1 MDAVGTQETILSLA
15 DSRATLETVGGKGAS
30 LARLMAAGLPVPGG
44 FHITTAAYRQFVEQ
58 NELQPRILE
67 ILKSAD
73 LNQPSTLESASRQ
86 IQELFEHAQVPVEI
100 GDAIEHAYVGLPE
113 METPVA
119 VRSSA
124 TAEDL
129 PELSFAGQQETFLNV
144 QGVQAV
150 QEAVKRCWASL
161 WTARAIGYRMQHQ
174 IDQEAV
180 SLAVVVQ
187 EMVAAEAAG
196 ILFTANPLNGQRDQM
211 LINAAWG
218 LGEAIVGGLVTPD
231 TITLEK
237 DSGRVIDRQIA
248 DKQVMTVRI
257 SGTTQDQP
265 VPDEL
270 RRASVLS
277 DENVTDLI
285 RLGTQIE
292 KLYEKPMDIEW
303 ALRDGKFAVLQ
314 ARPITA
320 LAEAE
325 EAITIEWKP
334 PSPKGQYM
342 RASAVDLMPDPLSPL
357 FASMGI
363 PAIISGVKRLGEKL
377 TRSKPVLPKEYFT
390 TINSYAYG
398 NAAFTPREWWWIL
411 TGLLP
416 AYPRLMRIMLPFWRE
431 EALPHYKAKIARQ
444 QALVIEQLT
453 TAELWREIQEVL
465 GAAMDYLG
473 ALLFATMGASAG
485 SEGLLTNVY
494 NKLVKKEGDPD
505 ATTLVMGYN
514 SIPVQAEKSL
524 YDLAKWC
531 SEQRELT
538 DHFLSTPSGKL
549 AIQIKDE
556 QPPKGV
562 NLEDWEGLRERF
574 GEHLRQFG
582 YIIYELDFAKPLPLD
597 DPAPMLEA
605 CKMYLRGE
613 GTNPHERQA
622 LSEEKRKQTTQT
634 SLNRLKGFR
643 RWIFRKA
650 LNWGQSMAEV
660 REDALAEIGL
670 GYPLLRRMLYELGG
684 RFAAAGAV
692 HQPEDIFWLVQE
704 EVESGAASLEGGQEL
719 EKFVESVKQR
729 KAFWRAAKRA
739 TPPPML
745 PPKERLYGIKAEVFT
760 ATNENSQTSDV
771 IKGVATSSGK
781 VTASACVLHGPEDF
795 DRMRPGAVL
804 VAGTT
809 TPAWTPLFAMA
820 SAVVTDIGG
829 PLSHGSIVARE
840 CGIPAVMGTGVA
852 TKRIQNGQMITVDG
866 NAGTVAL
873 LTPPA

>member
-1 MDAVGTQETILSLA
+1 MVAANMQETILSLA
-15 DSRATLETVGGKGAS
+15 DPRATLETAGGKGAS

-58 NELQPRILE
+58 NELQPLILE
-67 ILKSAD
+67 ILTSAD
-73 LNQPSTLESASRQ
+73 LNQPSTLERASRQ
-86 IQELFEHAQVPVEI
+86 IQELFEHAQVPFEI
-100 GDAIEHAYVGLPE
+100 GDAIEHAYAGLPGVGIA
-113 METPVA
+113 VA

-129 PELSFAGQQETFLNV
+129 PELSFAGQQDTFLNV
-144 QGVQAV
+144 QGIQAV

-161 WTARAIGYRMQHQ
+161 WTARAIGYRKQHN
-174 IDQEAV
+174 IDQDAV

-248 DKQVMTVRI
+248 DKQVMTIRVA
-257 SGTTQDQP
+257 GTTQDQP
-265 VPDEL
+265 VPDEQ
-270 RRASVLS
+270 RRAPVLK
-277 DENVTDLI
+277 DEEVTALSG
-285 RLGTQIE
+285 LGVQIE
-292 KLYEKPMDIEW
+292 SLYGMPMDIEW
-303 ALRDGKFAVLQ
+303 ALQDGKFAILQ

-320 LAEAE
+320 LTEAE

-334 PSPKGQYM
+334 PSPKSQYM

-363 PAIISGVKRLGEKL
+363 PAIISGVNRLGEKL

-398 NAAFTPREWWWIL
+398 CVSFTPREWWWIL
-411 TGLLP
+411 SGLLP
-416 AYPRLMRIMLPFWRE
+416 AYPRLMRIMVPFWRE
-431 EALPHYKAKIARQ
+431 EALPNYKAEIARRQ
-444 QALVIEQLT
+444 ELVIEPLT

-494 NKLVKKEGDPD
+494 NKMVKREGDPH

-514 SIPVQAEKSL
+514 SIPVQAEKAL

-531 SEQRELT
+531 SEHHELT
-538 DHFLSTPSGKL
+538 AHFLSTPSGKL
-549 AIQIKDE
+549 AVEIKDE
-556 QPPKGV
+556 QPPSGV
-562 NLEDWEGLRERF
+562 NLEDWEELRRRF
-574 GEHLRQFG
+574 EEHLRQFG
-582 YIIYELDFAKPLPLD
+582 YIIFELDFAKPLPLD
-597 DPAPMLEA
+597 DPAPMLET

-622 LSEEKRKQTTQT
+622 LSEAKRKQTTQVML
-634 SLNRLKGFR
+634 SRLRGFR
-643 RWIFRKA
+643 LWAFRKA
-650 LNWGQSMAEV
+650 LKWAQTMAEV

-684 RFAAAGAV
+684 RFAAAGAIQ
-692 HQPEDIFWLVQE
+692 QPEDIFWLARE
-704 EVESGAASLEGGQEL
+704 EVEARVASLESGQEL
-719 EKFVESVKQR
+719 EKFFESVKQR
-729 KAFWRAAKRA
+729 KAFWRAARHSS
-739 TPPPML
+739 PPPML
-745 PPKERLYGIKAEVFT
+745 PPKDRLYGIKAEVFT
-760 ATNENSQTSDV
+760 AASESSQSGPV
-771 IKGVATSSGK
+771 IKGVAASVGK
-781 VTASACVLHGPEDF
+781 VTAPACVLHGPEDF

-840 CGIPAVMGTGVA
+840 YGIPAVMGTGIA
-852 TKRIQNGQMITVDG
+852 TKRIQNGQLITVDG
-866 NAGTVAL
+866 DVGVVTLQTPAG
-873 LTPPA
+873 